1 MQEVFNRERNK
12 RRKGPEAWTHHG
24 TDSGWHQEFQRDD
37 WYYKT
42 ESQNDNQRTKYQSAS
57 KQKNYAKSH
66 HYTIL
71 GLDRYSSQLVLGIYF
86 SFMIQN
92 QLYYYCFLIHFQ
104 VLVFIKKKS
113 NLKKEKGK

>member
-12 RRKGPEAWTHHG
+12 RRKGPEAWNHHG
-24 TDSGWHQEFQRDD
+24 TVSGWHQEFQRDD

-42 ESQNDNQRTKYQSAS
+42 ESQKVNQRMKSQSAS

-71 GLDRYSSQLVLGIYF
+71 RPDRYNSQLVLGI
-86 SFMIQN
+86 
-92 QLYYYCFLIHFQ
+92 
-104 VLVFIKKKS
+104 
-113 NLKKEKGK
+113 